1 MMLTIGHHI
10 GDEVAE
16 KVRNSGV
23 YGLLFDEVTDL
34 SVKQQMVC
42 FVQYIDDIG
51 LGHIDVLDIANVL
64 DFGSSADAD
73 TLLKSVCHILSKNE
87 LDVRNCSS
95 FVSDGASVMVG
106 KKNGVAAKLK
116 NIVPTLLS
124 VHCICH
130 RLALPCTDTNKD
142 IEYISTIERILTQF
156 LKYFDDSQK
165 RTAVLLKTQLQMHQ
179 IALHTYDITKQKRV
193 FILRKMKKAC
203 KTRWLSF
210 DNSVKSAYGD
220 LPAVL
225 QTLRVL
231 KMNDDPTALEL
242 QPSDLNGSR

>member
-1 MMLTIGHHI
+1 MCQKAGLTGNYTNHSGKRTCATALYKAGLDEQTIMDRTGHRSSAVRAYKSKTDEI
-10 GDEVAE
+10 EQKVSSVLNPPKPAISSSSINYMKVLFFASRQILFISIKERSLPKAKADEVAE

-23 YGLLFDEVTDL
+23 YGLLVDEVTDL

-42 FVQYIDDIG
+42 FVQYIDDSG
-51 LGHIDVLDIANVL
+51 LGHVDFLDIANVL

-130 RLALPCTDTNKD
+130 RLALACTDTNKD
-142 IEYISTIERILTQF
+142 IEYIRGRLFNLSLT
-156 LKYFDDSQK
+156 
-165 RTAVLLKTQLQMHQ
+165 
-179 IALHTYDITKQKRV
+179 
-193 FILRKMKKAC
+193 
-203 KTRWLSF
+203 
-210 DNSVKSAYGD
+210 
-220 LPAVL
+220 
-225 QTLRVL
+225 
-231 KMNDDPTALEL
+231 
-242 QPSDLNGSR
+242 